1 MTGKN
6 TDWEFGLKVE
16 GHTATDEP
24 VGDVT
29 LGENGYNY
37 CKQNF
42 SIDKIL
48 LKYNDIL
55 KTLCCSKLDNYQ

>member
-1 MTGKN
+1 MITKHKIGKN
-6 TDWEFGLKVE
+6 RSNLKK
-16 GHTATDEP
+16 
-24 VGDVT
+24 